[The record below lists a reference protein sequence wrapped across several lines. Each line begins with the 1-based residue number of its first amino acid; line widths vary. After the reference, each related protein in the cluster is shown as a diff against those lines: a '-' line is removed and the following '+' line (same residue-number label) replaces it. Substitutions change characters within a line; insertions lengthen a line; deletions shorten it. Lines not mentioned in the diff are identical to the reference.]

1 MVDWPRRETTEEQT
15 MATVTS
21 EQVQQ
26 RVVETLASFGP
37 DADQITPQAT
47 FEELDIDS
55 LDLVEL
61 AQIVEDEYGVVL
73 KGEDMKQLK
82 TVGDA
87 VEMIVSRAE

>member
-1 MVDWPRRETTEEQT
+1 MPAVTTE
-15 MATVTS
+15 
-21 EQVQQ
+21 QVEA
-26 RVVETLASFGP
+26 RVIEALASFGP
-37 DADQITPQAT
+37 DADQIARSST

-73 KGEDMKQLK
+73 KGEDMKSLE

-87 VEMIVSRAE
+87 IDLIVSKADA

>member
-1 MVDWPRRETTEEQT
+1 MPAVTTE
-15 MATVTS
+15 
-21 EQVQQ
+21 QVEA

-37 DADQITPQAT
+37 DESLIIREAT

-87 VEMIVSRAE
+87 IDLIVARAG

>member
-1 MVDWPRRETTEEQT
+1 
-15 MATVTS
+15 MATATP
-21 EQVQQ
+21 QA
-26 RVVETLASFGP
+26 VEARIVEALASFGP
-37 DADQITPQAT
+37 DIEQVTREAT

-73 KGEDMKQLK
+73 KGEDMKELK

-87 VEMIVSRAE
+87 VDLIASRAGAGEAQGVS

>member
-1 MVDWPRRETTEEQT
+1 MT
-15 MATVTS
+15 TVTK
-21 EQVQQ
+21 EQVQE

-37 DADQITPQAT
+37 DIDDIKPEAT

-61 AQIVEDEYGVVL
+61 AQIVEEDYGVVL
-73 KGEDMKQLK
+73 KGEDMQSLT

-87 VEMIVSRAE
+87 VDLITAKANA

>member
-1 MVDWPRRETTEEQT
+1 MTTVS
-15 MATVTS
+15 AD
-21 EQVQQ
+21 QVQA
-26 RVVETLASFGP
+26 RVTEALASFGP
-37 DADQITPQAT
+37 DASQITRQAT

-73 KGEDMKQLK
+73 TGEDMKQLK

-87 VEMIVSRAE
+87 VDMITERAA

>member
-1 MVDWPRRETTEEQT
+1 MSAV
-15 MATVTS
+15 S
-21 EQVQQ
+21 KEQVQD
-26 RVVETLASFGP
+26 RVIEALASFGP
-37 DADQITPQAT
+37 DADSITPDKT

-73 KGEDMKQLK
+73 KGEDMKELK

-87 VEMIVSRAE
+87 VDLISSRAA

>member
-1 MVDWPRRETTEEQT
+1 MP
-15 MATVTS
+15 AVTS
-21 EQVQQ
+21 EQVEA
-26 RVVETLASFGP
+26 RVIETIASFGP
-37 DADQITPQAT
+37 DASQVTREAT

-73 KGEDMKQLK
+73 KGEDMKELK

-87 VEMIVSRAE
+87 IDLITERASS

>member
-1 MVDWPRRETTEEQT
+1 MS
-15 MATVTS
+15 VTS
-21 EQVQQ
+21 EQVNA
-26 RVVETLASFGP
+26 RVSEALASFGP
-37 DADQITPQAT
+37 DPSQITREAS

-73 KGEDMKQLK
+73 TGEDMKALK

-87 VEMIVSRAE
+87 VDLITERAA

>member
-1 MVDWPRRETTEEQT
+1 MSTVTTE
-15 MATVTS
+15 
-21 EQVQQ
+21 QVEA

-37 DADQITPQAT
+37 EADQITREST

-61 AQIVEDEYGVVL
+61 AQVVEDEYGVVL
-73 KGEDMKQLK
+73 KGDDMKELR

-87 VEMIVSRAE
+87 IDVIVARAE

>member
-1 MVDWPRRETTEEQT
+1 

-37 DADQITPQAT
+37 DADSITREST

-61 AQIVEDEYGVVL
+61 AQVVEDEYGVVL

-87 VEMIVSRAE
+87 IDMIVARAE